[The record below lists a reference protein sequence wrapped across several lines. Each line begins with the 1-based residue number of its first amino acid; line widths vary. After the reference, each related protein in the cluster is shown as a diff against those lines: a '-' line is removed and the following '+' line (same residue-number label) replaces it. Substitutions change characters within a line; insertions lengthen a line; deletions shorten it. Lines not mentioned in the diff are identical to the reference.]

1 MKKIISICIGFI
13 LFLWTVMFLASC
25 TPVRYVYIDPKDSVV
40 RKQRVIYDNI
50 YTPSTFFFNYGW
62 NLPYYNPF
70 IFQRQRSII
79 IPQRQR
85 SIIVPQRPYYRP
97 ITPRPYY
104 RPVPQRPPLQRPNTP
119 WRSPRN

>member
-13 LFLWTVMFLASC
+13 LFLWTVMFVASC
-25 TPVRYVYIDPKDSVV
+25 TPVRYIYIDQKDSVIK
-40 RKQRVIYDNI
+40 KQRVIYDNI
-50 YTPSTFFFNYGW
+50 YTPSPFFFNYGW

-79 IPQRQR
+79 IPQR
-85 SIIVPQRPYYRP
+85 PYYRP
-97 ITPRPYY
+97 TTPRPYY
-104 RPVPQRPPLQRPNTP
+104 RPAPSRPPLQRPITP

>member
-40 RKQRVIYDNI
+40 RKQRVIVDYDFTPFNF
-50 YTPSTFFFNYGW
+50 YTP
-62 NLPYYNPF
+62 LPFYFGRPFYNPV
-70 IFQRQRSII
+70 IIQRQRPII
-79 IPQRQR
+79 I
-85 SIIVPQRPYYRP
+85 PQRPYYRP
-97 ITPRPYY
+97 TTPRPYY
-104 RPVPQRPPLQRPNTP
+104 RPAPSRPPLQRPITP